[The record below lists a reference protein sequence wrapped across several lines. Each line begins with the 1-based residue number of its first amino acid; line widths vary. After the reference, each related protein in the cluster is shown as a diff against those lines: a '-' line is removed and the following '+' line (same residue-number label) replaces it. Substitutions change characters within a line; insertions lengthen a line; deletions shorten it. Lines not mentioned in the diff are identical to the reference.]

1 VKAKKEETK
10 MGRMI
15 VIGVGIVL
23 VLASIIGNVVLYD
36 FWNQEKEK
44 VSAAAVEL
52 KNLEDELKASNQNKP
67 ELMVTVAEE
76 FTKVMFGTTE
86 KDPEKRLSD
95 LSELVTSNLLSEM
108 TEESHEGHTDHVESF
123 ENEVK
128 ILQSVYN
135 RVSNTESQVVID
147 FEHTMKAEKSK
158 SVSEIK
164 MTVKLRY
171 INGEWKVNDY
181 KINSML

>member
-1 VKAKKEETK
+1 VKAKKEDMK
-10 MGRMI
+10 MGRI
-15 VIGVGIVL
+15 VVIGVGIVL
-23 VLASIIGNVVLYD
+23 VLASIVGNVVLYD

-52 KNLEDELKASNQNKP
+52 NKLEEELKASNQNKP
-67 ELMVTVAEE
+67 EEMTTVAEE
-76 FTKVMFGTTE
+76 FIKVMFGSSE
-86 KDPEKRLSD
+86 KVPEKRLSA
-95 LSELVTSNLLSEM
+95 LSEHVTSNLLSKM

-135 RVSNTESQVVID
+135 RVSNTESQVIID
-147 FEHTMKAEKSK
+147 FEHMMKAEKSK
-158 SVSEIK
+158 SVSQIK
-164 MTVKLRY
+164 MTVKLKY

-181 KINSML
+181 KVDSML